1 MPAKKKRLSPHDP
14 DSSER
19 LRARIS
25 ELLRDYDDAKDR
37 IAELE
42 AELKADRAEAYYW
55 RTEAMTL
62 RNDLV
67 SQLRESAKTKPWPDV
82 S

>member
-1 MPAKKKRLSPHDP
+1 MAAKKRATPQSDP
-14 DSSER
+14 DSAER

-25 ELLRDYDDAKDR
+25 ELLRDYADAKDR

-55 RTEAMTL
+55 RTEPMTL

-67 SQLRESAKTKPWPDV
+67 SQLRESAKKKPWPDV